1 VTADRQPPRWPRR
14 RSRDAGAA
22 LLGIPGNALWQVRSF
37 QLLLFLMLL
46 GAWMDHISLKE
57 PRVAL
62 RTIIGRY
69 DLPIMTSTVLTQI
82 LPLLAAL
89 IGVVIQLANNQ
100 RNEVTTSL
108 VSGEARVALENFL
121 ASGPSTR

>member
-1 VTADRQPPRWPRR
+1 
-14 RSRDAGAA
+14 
-22 LLGIPGNALWQVRSF
+22 LWQVRSF

-46 GAWMDHISLKE
+46 GAWIDHTSLKV
-57 PRVAL
+57 PLA
-62 RTIIGRY
+62 GREELINRY
-69 DLPIMTSTVLTQI
+69 NLPNMSATLFTQV

-100 RNEVTTSL
+100 THEATTSL
-108 VSGEARVALENFL
+108 VSGEARAALENFL